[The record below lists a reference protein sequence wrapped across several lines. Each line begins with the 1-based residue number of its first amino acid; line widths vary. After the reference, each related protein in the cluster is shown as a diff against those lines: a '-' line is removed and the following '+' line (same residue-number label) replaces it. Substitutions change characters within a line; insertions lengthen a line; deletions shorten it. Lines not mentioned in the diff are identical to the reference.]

1 MKHLYRKP
9 LLPVLLMVMLLFGTC
24 FMTLFQKGM
33 AEDKQ
38 RIEDIYNYTHIY
50 IEAFPKVDTEEQL
63 RMVVYRGNAA
73 AELPEIADS
82 MVVQQCYYK
91 LSEAFGTEGA
101 SAIYGTNHPD
111 EFAKYRDIRISWGDG
126 WDRETFLDIKERPG
140 CLMEEDLAKK
150 LGVSVGDEFAIIPL
164 ARLEQEVEE
173 APEVIFTVAGV
184 FDRRQSGLEQGA
196 LIVPNTIF
204 KGDGGLL
211 YNSVMVNNCFYQVY
225 RLELDTAYNRE
236 IDVVLEKIEKKL
248 IDKYNL
254 VTNARTMKQAIRPIE
269 QKIMLQEML
278 EIPLMV
284 VFMIATMVIGLLLA
298 LSLKTEMFLR
308 FLVGEK
314 RLGVFLKMLGSLLI
328 SLTLFGAIALLG
340 VGCTAGVIW
349 VAKAMDYLLTTVLL
363 TGVVMAVPLIIISSK
378 NLVKL
383 YQQREG

>member
-82 MVVQQCYYK
+82 MVVQQCYYQ

-126 WDRETFLDIKERPG
+126 WDRETFLDIKERTG
-140 CLMEEDLAKK
+140 CLIEEELAKK

-173 APEVIFTVAGV
+173 APKVVFTVAGV

-284 VFMIATMVIGLLLA
+284 VFMIATMVIGLLLT

-328 SLTLFGAIALLG
+328 SLTLFGAVALLG
-340 VGCTAGVIW
+340 VGCTAGVTW
-349 VAKAMDYLLTTVLL
+349 VAQAMDYLLTTVLL

>member
-24 FMTLFQKGM
+24 FVTLYQKGM
-33 AEDKQ
+33 AEDRQ

-50 IEAFPKVDTEEQL
+50 IEAFPQSDSEEQL

-82 MVVQQCYYK
+82 MVVQQCYYE
-91 LSEAFGTEGA
+91 LREPSGIDVM

-111 EFAKYRDIRISWGDG
+111 EFAKYRDFRISWGDG
-126 WDRETFLDIKERPG
+126 WNREAFLLCEARTG
-140 CLMEEDLAKK
+140 CLMEEDLAER
-150 LGVSVGDEFAIIPL
+150 LGLSVGDEFAIAPM
-164 ARLEQEVEE
+164 ARLEQEAKE
-173 APEVIFTVAGV
+173 APDVTFTLAGV

-225 RLELDTAYNRE
+225 RLELDTSYNRE
-236 IDVVLEKIEKKL
+236 IDAVLEKIEKKL
-248 IDKYNL
+248 IDKYSL

-269 QKIMLQEML
+269 QKLLLQEML
-278 EIPLMV
+278 EMPMMV

-298 LSLKTEMFLR
+298 LSLKTELFLR
-308 FLVGEK
+308 FLIGEK
-314 RLGVFLKMLGSLLI
+314 RLRVFLKVLGSLLV
-328 SLTLFGAIALLG
+328 SLVLFSGVALLG
-340 VGCTAGVIW
+340 VFCTAGAEWI
-349 VAKAMDYLLTTVLL
+349 AQAMKYLIMTVLL
-363 TGVVMAVPLIIISSK
+363 TAFVMAVPLAVISAK